1 MSNAEALRRLAQE
14 VIGAH
19 EDRVFLRASILN
31 DINQIKSE
39 TRDCQ
44 KEAVNLLRTFSSQH
58 QEMGKLL
65 RSELGQFMSDLN
77 AAESSRLSTARED
90 GGQRQD
96 EVTQR
101 IAVVDVLRKD
111 LVDKLREMAEAH
123 QEMGKQLRT
132 ELVQFMSDLNA
143 AESSRLSAAREDGS
157 QRQDEITQRIAVVD
171 VLRKDLVDKL
181 REMAEA
187 HQEMGKQLRTEL
199 VEFMSDLNTAESSRL
214 STARE
219 DGSQRQDEIT
229 QRIAVVDVL
238 RKDLVDKL
246 REMAE
251 AHQEMG
257 KQLRTDLD
265 QFMSSLSEAE
275 SDRKTA
281 TQAYLSEVQADIRET
296 AAAWKELIQRIQT
309 ARTESSS
316 VVTEAAETASSFLSD
331 EKKNTFVEETIALS
345 ETSDGIQ
352 DHALDED
359 AGMNREN
366 HRERIV
372 TVLRNHKEGMKM
384 IQVAELLG
392 VENWRSLIPV
402 MRELLDERIL
412 VKDSCLYFVNPL

>member
-96 EVTQR
+96 EV
-101 IAVVDVLRKD
+101 
-111 LVDKLREMAEAH
+111 
-123 QEMGKQLRT
+123 
-132 ELVQFMSDLNA
+132 
-143 AESSRLSAAREDGS
+143 
-157 QRQDEITQRIAVVD
+157 TQRIAVVD